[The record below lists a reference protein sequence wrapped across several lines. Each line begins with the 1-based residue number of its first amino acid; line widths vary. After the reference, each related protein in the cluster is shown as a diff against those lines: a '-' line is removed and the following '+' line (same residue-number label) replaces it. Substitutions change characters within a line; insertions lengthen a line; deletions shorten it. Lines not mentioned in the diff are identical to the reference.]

1 MLQSR
6 SRSRPARPLT
16 HMRRRPCN
24 QAVGRSSGHL
34 FSTSAGASLISP
46 EDIMRRTHPLS
57 APRRAMPTVGRS
69 DGRTIQLTDMTNG
82 DPDVLHLTRPGHF
95 RDATTIRA
103 RVMLTTMSPWS
114 AVCARG
120 PSTPQPV
127 LQYDA
132 RTGSE
137 RESLAPPPA
146 TRNSRVFLAQR
157 SREAAPGNGS
167 REATHHRQLTL
178 AWSGTGLEP
187 EPEPRI

>member
-1 MLQSR
+1 
-6 SRSRPARPLT
+6 
-16 HMRRRPCN
+16 
-24 QAVGRSSGHL
+24 
-34 FSTSAGASLISP
+34 
-46 EDIMRRTHPLS
+46 
-57 APRRAMPTVGRS
+57 
-69 DGRTIQLTDMTNG
+69 MTNG

-103 RVMLTTMSPWS
+103 RAMLTTMSPWS

-146 TRNSRVFLAQR
+146 ARNGRVFLAQR

>member
-46 EDIMRRTHPLS
+46 EDIIRRTHPLS

-69 DGRTIQLTDMTNG
+69 DNTINGHDEWGSGRASLDAAWALSG
-82 DPDVLHLTRPGHF
+82 
-95 RDATTIRA
+95 RDDDTGPCDADYDEPLVGRVRA
-103 RVMLTTMSPWS
+103 RPLD
-114 AVCARG
+114 
-120 PSTPQPV
+120 PQPV

-146 TRNSRVFLAQR
+146 ARNGRVFLAQR